1 MKLKHFI
8 ATLIL
13 LVVPVTYGTVTAQDA
28 EEISEKAM
36 DAIKIQDMEMI
47 STINIY
53 DARGNVRTRQ
63 ISMASRKF
71 TECTKMI
78 IRFLAPADV
87 KGTTLLVHDYEDK
100 DDNQWIYM
108 PALRNVRRIVST
120 EKAKNFMGSEFTNA
134 DMSKPNL
141 KDYEYKILGVEE
153 YEGKSCW
160 KIEAV
165 CKTDKVRQENGFSK
179 RVSLIDKNLYLCYK
193 IEYYDLSD
201 TMYRTQYISDYRKLE
216 DGNYFA
222 YSMTMENLKNGR
234 KSEMIVDK
242 FQLGSKLS
250 ENIFSPSMLDK

>member
-120 EKAKNFMGSEFTNA
+120 EKAKNFMGS
-134 DMSKPNL
+134 
-141 KDYEYKILGVEE
+141 
-153 YEGKSCW
+153 
-160 KIEAV
+160 
-165 CKTDKVRQENGFSK
+165 
-179 RVSLIDKNLYLCYK
+179 
-193 IEYYDLSD
+193 
-201 TMYRTQYISDYRKLE
+201 
-216 DGNYFA
+216 
-222 YSMTMENLKNGR
+222 
-234 KSEMIVDK
+234 
-242 FQLGSKLS
+242 
-250 ENIFSPSMLDK
+250 

>member
-222 YSMTMENLKNGR
+222 YKMTMENLKNGR